1 MYMSCGSHVRLLHAG
16 PTLVKAS
23 LGRLFHIIGL
33 FHIVC
38 RRTSA
43 KPQPQLL
50 GQLPQERIT
59 PGIVFVYVG
68 IDYAGLVH
76 LKLGRV
82 RKPTFVKAYICLF
95 VAMSVKA
102 VHLEVLS
109 DLTSA
114 AFIACLRRFIAWRD
128 KPYCIWSDH
137 GSNFVGAFRELAEL
151 ADFLEKQRTAGDI
164 PDFCTTQSIRWNLSK
179 HLTLEA
185 CGSPQSKVLNFTSR
199 GLWAKHG

>member
-1 MYMSCGSHVRLLHAG
+1 MQFPVFIFSAPPCHPIGTTRVSKAHHSSRAPSTTPCWPYSCERFTGFL
-16 PTLVKAS
+16 
-23 LGRLFHIIGL
+23 IIGQRNVVRS
-33 FHIVC
+33 ITRACVVC

-50 GQLPQERIT
+50 GQLPPERIT
-59 PGIVFVYVG
+59 PGIVFEYVG
-68 IDYAGLVH
+68 IDYAGPVH

-102 VHLEVLS
+102 VHLEVVS

-114 AFIACLRRFIAWRD
+114 AFIACLRRFIARRG

-137 GSNFVGAFRELAEL
+137 GSNFVGASRELAEL
-151 ADFLEKQRTAGDI
+151 ADFLEKQRIAGDI
-164 PDFCTTQSIRWNLSK
+164 PDF
-179 HLTLEA
+179 
-185 CGSPQSKVLNFTSR
+185 
-199 GLWAKHG
+199 

>member
-1 MYMSCGSHVRLLHAG
+1 MQLPVFIFSAPPCHPIGTTRVSKAHHSSRVLHAG
-16 PTLVKAS
+16 PTLVNAS
-23 LGRLFHIIGL
+23 LGRRFHIIGQRNVVRS
-33 FHIVC
+33 ITRACVVC

-50 GQLPQERIT
+50 GQLPPERIT
-59 PGIVFVYVG
+59 PGIVFEYAG
-68 IDYAGLVH
+68 IDYAGPVH

-102 VHLEVLS
+102 VHLEVVS

-114 AFIACLRRFIAWRD
+114 AFIACLRRFIARLG

-137 GSNFVGAFRELAEL
+137 GSNLWVSW
-151 ADFLEKQRTAGDI
+151 
-164 PDFCTTQSIRWNLSK
+164 QS
-179 HLTLEA
+179 
-185 CGSPQSKVLNFTSR
+185 
-199 GLWAKHG
+199 